1 MCDLGHLFVNQ
12 SPHLEGE
19 DPESIHFG
27 LLECFKGILCV
38 NVSSPPSTLPLAH
51 SMPAS
56 MVARSRLRAFALA
69 VPSAWN
75 TLPPNLHM
83 STSLISFRTLFK
95 CHPLSV
101 TFLKKKKK
109 KIPRTSPILLSFPN
123 TYLPSDKLQIYLPN
137 VCLLTAEC
145 VSVREGP
152 QLLCSLHLPST
163 QNIVWHMLNS
173 KCSTN
178 MY

>member
-1 MCDLGHLFVNQ
+1 MCGLGHLFANQ
-12 SPHLEGE
+12 SRHPEGE

-27 LLECFKGILCV
+27 LVERFKGILCV

-51 SMPAS
+51 STPAS
-56 MVARSRLRAFALA
+56 MVARSRLRAFTLA
-69 VPSAWN
+69 GPSAWN

-95 CHPLSV
+95 CHLLSV

-109 KIPRTSPILLSFPN
+109 IPRTSLILLTFPN

-137 VCLLTAEC
+137 VCLLRAEC
-145 VSVREGP
+145 VSIREGP

-163 QNIVWHMLNS
+163 QNIVWHMLNG
-173 KCSTN
+173 KCSTK